1 MKKLSLYIFLVLVWC
16 NVGFAEKPYNE
27 MEDFLLNKSL
37 DYNFDCINIDNNSS
51 KMSFGIYDVR
61 NNNAN
66 VDFLMGLF
74 FKKEKIYPLPLT
86 SVRHFTGKEIG
97 QDDLDKI
104 YQWTKVSPIGI
115 SKFSL
120 LEIKNKDYYML
131 EQIHITLPEDEA
143 HFLLDFSDYLQN
155 QVKNKKILNID
166 SYLKAIESISNKIW
180 DSFHKYENN
189 FAGKT
194 AYYCK
199 DSF

>member
-1 MKKLSLYIFLVLVWC
+1 VWC

-131 EQIHITLPEDEA
+131 EQIIITLPEDEA